1 MVLNQAVLKTEFNKQ
16 ISMRRPT
23 DFIKLKSSFE
33 SKIAYDNGCYQKLLT
48 KEDWREIDVRM
59 PRVYMAL
66 QREKADPKVD
76 YPPLRIFHFSNE
88 TFTAGV
94 ESHSIDGIEIKV
106 FSPEKTVADCFKY
119 RNKIGL
125 EVAIKGLKNCLQRR
139 GSRSKILDYVK
150 LCRIEKIIRP
160 YLEAID

>member
-1 MVLNQAVLKTEFNKQ
+1 
-16 ISMRRPT
+16 MRRPT

-33 SKIAYDNGCYQKLLT
+33 SKIAYDNDCYQKLLT
-48 KEDWREIDVRM
+48 KEDWREIEVRM

-76 YPPLRIFHFSNE
+76 FPPLRIFHFSNE
-88 TFTAGV
+88 TFTGGV

-106 FSPEKTVADCFKY
+106 YSSEKTVADCIKF
-119 RNKIGL
+119 RNRIGL
-125 EVAIKGLKNCLQRR
+125 DVALEGLKNCLEKK
-139 GSRSKILDYVK
+139 GSRAAIFDYAK